1 MNVCTEKNIL
11 TAANTFKKP
20 NTARMP
26 RNFSVYAV
34 VQKDGFLE
42 EVFNKNL
49 VATKTL
55 DNGVF
60 IEITHDDI
68 RTGTLF
74 YMFT

>member
-11 TAANTFKKP
+11 TAASTFKKP
-20 NTARMP
+20 KHARMP
-26 RNFSVYAV
+26 RNFSVYGV
-34 VQKDGFLE
+34 VQKNGFLE

-60 IEITHDDI
+60 IEITNDV
-68 RTGTLF
+68 RTGT
-74 YMFT
+74 